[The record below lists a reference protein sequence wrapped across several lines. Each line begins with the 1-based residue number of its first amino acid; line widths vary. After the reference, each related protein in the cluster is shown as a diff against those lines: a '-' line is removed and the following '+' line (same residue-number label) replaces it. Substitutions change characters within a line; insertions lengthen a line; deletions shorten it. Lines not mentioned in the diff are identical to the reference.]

1 MGESP
6 ELDDPALAVLSRLAV
21 HSRSSTESFA
31 FMAVNWFNDFSIHF
45 RPVTF
50 PRHRSSFQTVSVP
63 RESKRARGTIR
74 GGRD

>member
-45 RPVTF
+45 RPVT
-50 PRHRSSFQTVSVP
+50 RR
-63 RESKRARGTIR
+63 RELDRMLAEVEAANKKK
-74 GGRD
+74 